1 MDFNLTKTIL
11 HMKTNKLL
19 KELKLEKFKIT
30 RLSKIKLKSIKGG
43 ENGNDETVGVS
54 KTTSILC
61 LDKPK

>member
-1 MDFNLTKTIL
+1 
-11 HMKTNKLL
+11 MKTNKLL

>member
-1 MDFNLTKTIL
+1 MDFYLTKTIL
-11 HMKTNKLL
+11 HMKTNKQL
-19 KELKLEKFKIT
+19 KELRLEKFKIT
-30 RLSKIKLKSIKGG
+30 RLSTIKLKSIKGG